1 MIWNSILDSSM
12 LLWTVPTEYI
22 ERIFHT
28 FLGMYLLSHFKYCLS
43 KAKLQRM
50 NKKKQRQFH
59 DDSANG
65 CHANDVIDGIERWK
79 DNTAMC
85 VIFFSIFIFIAA
97 RVCT

>member
-1 MIWNSILDSSM
+1 
-12 LLWTVPTEYI
+12 
-22 ERIFHT
+22 
-28 FLGMYLLSHFKYCLS
+28 
-43 KAKLQRM
+43 M

-85 VIFFSIFIFIAA
+85 VIFFPFSSSLLHACA
-97 RVCT
+97 RRPMRHLNNFVDFALFGAVRVRFTRSNTALNFMSMCSF